1 MDIKSFK
8 TDRRI
13 YMECVFCH
21 KEKLV
26 TDIFPRYKGDGFG
39 WTYGEDSKN
48 VNSEIAKR
56 IRDRINLI

>member
-1 MDIKSFK
+1 
-8 TDRRI
+8 
-13 YMECVFCH
+13 MECVFCH

-56 IRDRINLI
+56 IRDKINLI